1 MRTLVPLFFKL
12 ILMKK
17 NIFLFVTVLLIWPL
31 LLSAQ
36 TISKEVAQA
45 KAVRFLSQFKQ
56 GKTVGH
62 VDALWAPIAQ
72 AGQHVTGAAKM
83 QKAPAQQKTDE
94 SAPYYVFNAS
104 DGKGYV
110 IVSGDERAREILGY
124 SETGSLSSETMPC
137 GMRMLLDYY
146 AEEIGALPVE
156 ARSETA
162 RAAKAPQK
170 ATANRQN
177 ISTLMSC
184 QWGQSSPYNGQCPM
198 SANGRTIVGCAAT
211 ATSQVMYYWGHQRG
225 YNLPTT
231 VIPAYT
237 TRKLGLHCEEL
248 PATTFDWV
256 SMRDKSSSDAAAA
269 KLCRYVGQAL
279 EMDYGTDGSEAWGSD
294 IAGVYRDYF
303 GYDKN
308 TRIVFRQD
316 YNYNQF
322 EEMVYN
328 ELQEGRPV
336 VVTGSYIESDGTSWG
351 GHSFVC
357 DGYKASNGYYHI
369 NWGWSGQDDGY
380 FPLSAL
386 NSSLNSYG
394 YSNNTGKGFDIYMNC
409 IIGIQPP
416 VEGHEYNESE
426 PRAAIVDLNV
436 TGNRQFTREAPDEA
450 FKGITLF
457 NAVYNHL
464 EYNTKL
470 VAGLG
475 LYDENGKLLEVLAEA
490 QLGRFDRY
498 DGFGL
503 EFTFGNLSLGKD
515 LKEGTYYIRS
525 ISRTPSEDTWRLSAN
540 AEHNYITAII
550 SETKLVLQPS
560 VDLVI
565 SNVVSSGSSWSRTY
579 SATITNRGSEESRG
593 LLYAFSSS
601 KLLNVV
607 QTDLAPGETK
617 TVTLASGSVVKVTS
631 DFDGHHVLWTN
642 SSSVPNI
649 ALTACAVNAD
659 ENGYFEGQKLVLD
672 VSVTNNSST
681 SAYDSQ
687 VSVKLCKEGSTTAV
701 ATKTFSPDVEALG
714 IQTERLEFDGLT
726 YNQPYTITL
735 SSGSYTVEIG
745 NMTTPQPRT
754 FFVYTV
760 TPVERTILPGDA
772 NLDGEVTI
780 ADVTAVVNRIL
791 SKEMETFSEENAD
804 VNGDGTI
811 TIADVTALVNIIL
824 EK

>member
-1 MRTLVPLFFKL
+1 MLLILILIL

-17 NIFLFVTVLLIWPL
+17 YIFLFVTVLLIWPL

-45 KAVRFLSQFKQ
+45 KAVRFFSQFKQ

-72 AGQHVTGAAKM
+72 AGHHITVAAKM
-83 QKAPAQQKTDE
+83 QKAPAQQKTGE

-110 IVSGDERAREILGY
+110 IISGDERAREILGY

-137 GMRMLLDYY
+137 AMRMLLDYY
-146 AEEIGALPVE
+146 AEEIENLPSVE
-156 ARSETA
+156 PFSNAGPTMA
-162 RAAKAPQK
+162 RAK
-170 ATANRQN
+170 ATASRQN
-177 ISTLMSC
+177 VSPLLTC
-184 QWGQSSPYNGQCPM
+184 RWGQSSPYNGQCPI
-198 SANGRTIVGCAAT
+198 SGNRRCVVGCTAT
-211 ATSQVMYYWGHQRG
+211 ATSQVMYYWGHQKG
-225 YNLPTT
+225 YSNISSTI
-231 VIPAYT
+231 IPAYT
-237 TRKLGLHCEEL
+237 TLTLGLNCEEL
-248 PATTFDWV
+248 PATNFDWS
-256 SMRDKSSSDAAAA
+256 SMSNSSSSDVAAA

-279 EMDYGTDGSEAWGSD
+279 KMDYGVNGSEAWGGD

-303 GYDKN
+303 GFDKH
-308 TRIVFRQD
+308 TRIIYRQD
-316 YNYNQF
+316 FDYKDF
-322 EEMVYN
+322 EEIIYN
-328 ELQEGRPV
+328 EIVEGRPIV
-336 VVTGSYIESDGTSWG
+336 MTGSYINSDGKSWA
-351 GHSFVC
+351 GHMFVC
-357 DGYKASNGYYHI
+357 DGYQSSNGYYHI
-369 NWGWSGQDDGY
+369 NWGWNGQDDGY

-386 NSSLNSYG
+386 NSSMDSWG
-394 YSNNTGKGFDIYMNC
+394 GSNTTGNGFDIYLNC
-409 IIGIQPP
+409 VIGIQPP
-416 VEGHEYNESE
+416 VEGHEYNEAE
-426 PRAAIVDLNV
+426 PRAAIVDLGI
-436 TGNRQFTREAPDEA
+436 TGNRQFNRENPDEA
-450 FKGITLF
+450 FRGITLF

-475 LYDENGKLLEVLAEA
+475 LYDENGKFLEVLAEA

-515 LKEGTYYIRS
+515 LKKGTYYIRS
-525 ISRTPSEDTWRLSAN
+525 ISRTPSEDTWRLSTN
-540 AEHNYITAII
+540 AEHNYITAKITDT
-550 SETKLVLQPS
+550 ELTLEPS
-560 VDLVI
+560 VDLVV
-565 SNVVSSGSSWSRTY
+565 SNVKNSSSWY
-579 SATITNRGSEESRG
+579 SSSCTATITNNGTEESRG

-601 KLLNVV
+601 KLLNVI
-607 QTDLAPGETK
+607 QTDLAPGEEK

-681 SAYDSQ
+681 SAYGSQ
-687 VSVKLCKEGSTTAV
+687 VSVKLCKEGSSTAV
-701 ATKTFSPDVEALG
+701 ATKTFYPDVEELG

-745 NMTTPQPRT
+745 NMTTSQPRT

-772 NLDGEVTI
+772 NLDGMVTI

-791 SKEMETFSEENAD
+791 GKNADTFSEENAD
-804 VNGDGTI
+804 MNGDGTV